1 MKQRSDSREGGS
13 ASAGSVA
20 SAADDEGSPSASGFE
35 GDVDEVNANGFASNA
50 SSKQSYVVVESTS
63 SGEKEHADEKNDI
76 GYASEHSV
84 CSSVSSQTGKHSTH
98 LFCYILLIFVESR
111 HIMY

>member
-35 GDVDEVNANGFASNA
+35 GDVDEVNANGFGINS
-50 SSKQSYVVVESTS
+50 SSKQSYVVMESAS
-63 SGEKEHADEKNDI
+63 NVKKEHIDQKNVL
-76 GYASEHSV
+76 GYSNEHIAS
-84 CSSVSSQTGKHSTH
+84 SSVGSQTGK
-98 LFCYILLIFVESR
+98 LACL
-111 HIMY
+111 